1 MAARN
6 EAYGGVLVERA
17 RSLLGVDGGVAVTR
31 WRSELCGTPASIEIE
46 TDMTEMLPTAEML
59 RRAEQFAPH
68 YPGITSMLTA
78 GCTRPCRVSDVVNL
92 RSFWGTDGFA
102 CMHGHGGRFPT
113 AAALAISSTELV
125 FLGLHRQRRDFS
137 DQDVADL
144 AVLQRIISPALA
156 YRTALDAA
164 IAHIDESMQGLPSE
178 RQARDGSA
186 RQIAVRGLCR
196 DFQPTRREAEVLC
209 LVTAGWT
216 DRQIARR
223 LGITERTVRK
233 HLTEVFDK
241 AGVRGRAA
249 VAAWWQHTLDTDP
262 IPKR

>member
-1 MAARN
+1 MGARG
-6 EAYGGVLVERA
+6 EAYGAILAERA

-31 WRSELCGTPASIEIE
+31 WRFDSAGATVSVDIE
-46 TDMTEMLPTAEML
+46 TDWTEMLPTAEML
-59 RRAEQFAPH
+59 RRAEQLAPH
-68 YPGITSMLTA
+68 YPGITRMLTV
-78 GCTRPCRVSDVVNL
+78 GCAQPCRVSDVVNL
-92 RSFWGTDGFA
+92 RSFWGTEGFE

-113 AAALAISSTELV
+113 AAALAVSSTELV

-144 AVLQRIISPALA
+144 AVLQRVIAPALA
-156 YRTALDAA
+156 YRAALDTA
-164 IAHIDESMQGLPSE
+164 IVQLDRSVHDLPSE
-178 RQARDGSA
+178 RRGREGSA
-186 RQIAVRGLCR
+186 RQDAVRSLCR
-196 DFQPTRREAEVLC
+196 DFQPSRREAEVLC

-249 VAAWWQHTLDTDP
+249 VAAWWQHTLDTETT
-262 IPKR
+262 PKR